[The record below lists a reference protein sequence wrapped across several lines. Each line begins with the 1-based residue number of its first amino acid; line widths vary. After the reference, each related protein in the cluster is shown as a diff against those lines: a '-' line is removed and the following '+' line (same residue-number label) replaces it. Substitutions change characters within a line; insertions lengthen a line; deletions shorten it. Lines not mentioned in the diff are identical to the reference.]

1 MNKQPPAQ
9 LTDAQIRQL
18 EESLALEVMR
28 EDGCSWEAA
37 LAEGH
42 RRARSFLGEQG
53 YDVGDDDG
61 CFPGETYNEA
71 GSRLAYAPSEECDRC
86 RKDEAKRLNVRVGT
100 LDEAVAKA
108 REQLERDTAP
118 KTNGHARPQ
127 QSPRLGDAEFDFS
140 HDGLA
145 LGLGQRWIDRARY
158 VDLFGRWMLWDGARW
173 RKDTRLQHMTECRE
187 YLRTRADDIV
197 RAARSRRIPDFPV
210 EKAEII
216 AKAVRSAQTVANVAS
231 LARSNRELASDV
243 EMWDRDQYLLGTPEG
258 TVDLRSGELRP
269 ARLEDYIT
277 RVTAVAPAPSGAA
290 APTWQK
296 FLARITDGSD
306 ELQSYLQ
313 RFAGYALTGA
323 IQEHAFVFGF
333 GTGANGKSVFVNTLA
348 NILNEYSITVP
359 TEMLMISNGDRHP
372 TELARLQGI
381 RLAIGSETEDG
392 RQWAETK
399 IKSLTGGDRIP
410 ARYMRQDFF
419 EFDPQFKLFVI
430 GNHKPSL
437 RGVDE
442 AIRRRLHFVP
452 FTVTIPAAERDPEL
466 PTKLKAEWPAILT
479 WMIEGCLEWQEKGL
493 AAPDE
498 ITKATDAYLTDED
511 AFTRWRDEC
520 TTDDPN
526 DYEKT
531 GDLWASFKRWA
542 ELAGEYVG
550 KQRRFSERLEGAGL
564 TADREGKN
572 RDRVY
577 RGISLKPVANYTSD
591 PRLGERDD
599 DDPGYGY

>member
-290 APTWQK
+290 APT
-296 FLARITDGSD
+296 
-306 ELQSYLQ
+306 
-313 RFAGYALTGA
+313 
-323 IQEHAFVFGF
+323 
-333 GTGANGKSVFVNTLA
+333 
-348 NILNEYSITVP
+348 
-359 TEMLMISNGDRHP
+359 
-372 TELARLQGI
+372 
-381 RLAIGSETEDG
+381 
-392 RQWAETK
+392 
-399 IKSLTGGDRIP
+399 
-410 ARYMRQDFF
+410 
-419 EFDPQFKLFVI
+419 
-430 GNHKPSL
+430 
-437 RGVDE
+437 
-442 AIRRRLHFVP
+442 
-452 FTVTIPAAERDPEL
+452 
-466 PTKLKAEWPAILT
+466 
-479 WMIEGCLEWQEKGL
+479 
-493 AAPDE
+493 
-498 ITKATDAYLTDED
+498 
-511 AFTRWRDEC
+511 
-520 TTDDPN
+520 
-526 DYEKT
+526 
-531 GDLWASFKRWA
+531 
-542 ELAGEYVG
+542 
-550 KQRRFSERLEGAGL
+550 
-564 TADREGKN
+564 
-572 RDRVY
+572 
-577 RGISLKPVANYTSD
+577 
-591 PRLGERDD
+591 
-599 DDPGYGY
+599 